1 MIVRLIAALVG
12 IAIVIPTL
20 IFGGVLGVQMLT
32 AVIVTIGMSE
42 YVTIAMGKSSTN
54 GLKAWMIALS
64 LLVWYGFVFVPLHA
78 TSFLLGA
85 SILLF
90 LSSLFLFSTNEHGAK
105 GLYRL
110 GTGLIYIPVLSSYIV
125 FLRSVSD
132 TDSSDIGLIWIF
144 LLLTIT
150 WCGDTGAYF
159 AGRFLG
165 KRKLFPRVSPK
176 KTIEGA
182 VGGYVMA
189 LIGASVVKY
198 IALPEVSWAHLV
210 VCTICIN
217 TTGILGDL
225 IESMLK
231 RESGVKDSGNI
242 MPGHG
247 GILDRVDSL
256 LFTAPTAWLYATI
269 FIYS

>member
-20 IFGGVLGVQMLT
+20 IFGGVLGVQILT
-32 AVIVTIGMSE
+32 VVIVAIGMNE
-42 YVTIAMGKSSTN
+42 YVTISLGQESSYRIR
-54 GLKAWMIALS
+54 GWMILLS

-78 TSFLLGA
+78 TSLLLGA

-90 LSSLFLFSTNEHGAK
+90 LSSLFLFTSNEEGAK

-110 GTGLIYIPVLSSYIV
+110 GAGLIYIPILSSYIV
-125 FLRSVSD
+125 SLRSLSE
-132 TDSSDIGLIWIF
+132 TSDIGLVWIF

-159 AGRFLG
+159 AGRFFG
-165 KRKLFPRVSPK
+165 KNKLFERVSPK

-182 VGGYVMA
+182 IGGYVMA

-198 IALPEVSWAHLV
+198 IALPEVSWLHLV
-210 VCTICIN
+210 LCTVCIN

-231 RESGVKDSGNI
+231 REAGVKDSGNI

-256 LFTAPTAWLYATI
+256 LFTAPTAWLYAS
-269 FIYS
+269 FLIYS

>member
-1 MIVRLIAALVG
+1 MMVRLIAALVG

-20 IFGGVLGVQMLT
+20 IFGGVLGVQILT
-32 AVIVTIGMSE
+32 AVIVAIGMNE
-42 YVTIAMGKSSTN
+42 YVTIALGKDGS
-54 GLKAWMIALS
+54 GGVRFWMVVLS
-64 LLVWYGFVFVPLHA
+64 FLVWYGFVFVPLHA

-90 LSSLFLFSTNEHGAK
+90 LSSLFLFPTNEQGAK

-110 GTGLIYIPVLSSYIV
+110 GAGLLYIPMLSSYIV
-125 FLRSVSD
+125 SLRSISS
-132 TDSSDIGLIWIF
+132 TSDIGLVWIF

-165 KRKLFPRVSPK
+165 KRKLFERVSPK

-182 VGGYVMA
+182 LGGYVMA
-189 LIGASVVKY
+189 LVGASVVKHL
-198 IALPEVSWAHLV
+198 ALPEVSWLHLV
-210 VCTICIN
+210 LCTICIN

-231 RESGVKDSGNI
+231 REAGVKDSGNI

-256 LFTAPTAWLYATI
+256 LFTAPTAWLYATL
-269 FIYS
+269 FIY

>member
-1 MIVRLIAALVG
+1 LG
-12 IAIVIPTL
+12 KDSS
-20 IFGGVLGVQMLT
+20 GGVR
-32 AVIVTIGMSE
+32 I
-42 YVTIAMGKSSTN
+42 
-54 GLKAWMIALS
+54 WMILLS
-64 LLVWYGFVFVPLHA
+64 FLVWYGFVFVPLHA

-90 LSSLFLFSTNEHGAK
+90 LSSLFLFSTNEYGAK

-110 GTGLIYIPVLSSYIV
+110 GAGLIYVPMLSSYIV
-125 FLRSVSD
+125 YLRSISN
-132 TDSSDIGLIWIF
+132 TSDIGLVWIF
-144 LLLTIT
+144 LLLSIT

-165 KRKLFPRVSPK
+165 KRKLFERVSPK

-182 VGGYVMA
+182 LGGYVMA

-198 IALPEVSWAHLV
+198 LALPEVTWFHLV
-210 VCTICIN
+210 LCTICIN

-231 RESGVKDSGNI
+231 REAGVKDSGNI

-256 LFTAPTAWLYATI
+256 LFTAPTAWLY
-269 FIYS
+269 

>member
-20 IFGGVLGVQMLT
+20 IFGGVLGVQVLT
-32 AVIVTIGMSE
+32 AVIVLIGMNE
-42 YVTIAMGKSSTN
+42 YVSIALGQDASN
-54 GLKAWMIALS
+54 GLRGWVIALS
-64 LLVWYGFVFVPLHA
+64 VLVWYGFVFVPLQA

-85 SILLF
+85 TILLF
-90 LSSLFLFSTNEHGAK
+90 LSSLYLFSTNELGAK

-110 GTGLIYIPVLSSYIV
+110 GAGLLYIPMLSSYIV
-125 FLRSVSD
+125 YLRSIS
-132 TDSSDIGLIWIF
+132 TSSDIGLVWIF
-144 LLLTIT
+144 LLLAIT

-159 AGRFLG
+159 AGRFFG

-182 VGGYVMA
+182 LGGYLMA
-189 LIGASVVKY
+189 LIGAGIVKY
-198 IALPEVSWAHLV
+198 IALPEVSWIHLV
-210 VCTICIN
+210 LCTICIN
-217 TTGILGDL
+217 TTGVLGDL

-231 RESGVKDSGNI
+231 REAGVKDSGNI

-256 LFTAPTAWLYATI
+256 LFTAPTAWLYATL
-269 FIYS
+269 FIYSS

>member
-1 MIVRLIAALVG
+1 MMVRFIAALVG

-20 IFGGVLGVQMLT
+20 IFGGVLGVQILT
-32 AVIVTIGMSE
+32 ALIVTIGMNE
-42 YVTIAMGKSSTN
+42 YVTIAMGKESTF
-54 GLKAWMIALS
+54 GIRSWMIALS
-64 LLVWYGFVFVPLHA
+64 LLVWYGFVFVPLHS

-85 SILLF
+85 SIVLF
-90 LSSLFLFSTNEHGAK
+90 LSSLFLFSTNERGAK

-110 GTGLIYIPVLSSYIV
+110 GTGLIYIPILSSYIV
-125 FLRSVSD
+125 SLRSISNS
-132 TDSSDIGLIWIF
+132 DSSDIGLMWIF

-182 VGGYVMA
+182 LGGYVMA

-198 IALPEVSWAHLV
+198 LVLPEVSWAHLIL
-210 VCTICIN
+210 CTICIN

-231 RESGVKDSGNI
+231 REAGVKDSGNI

-256 LFTAPTAWLYATI
+256 LFTAPTAWLYATL
-269 FIYS
+269 FIYV

>member
-20 IFGGVLGVQMLT
+20 IFGGEVGVQILT
-32 AVIVTIGMSE
+32 AVIVAVGINE
-42 YVTIAMGKSSTN
+42 YVTISLGKETSY
-54 GLKAWMIALS
+54 GLRSWMIVLS

-90 LSSLFLFSTNEHGAK
+90 LSSLFLFSTNENGAK

-110 GTGLIYIPVLSSYIV
+110 GAGLIYIPMLSSYIV
-125 FLRSVSD
+125 HLRSIN
-132 TDSSDIGLIWIF
+132 DSLESGLVWIF

-159 AGRFLG
+159 AGRFFG
-165 KRKLFPRVSPK
+165 KRKLFERVSPK

-182 VGGYVMA
+182 LGGYVVA
-189 LIGASVVKY
+189 LVGASIVKY
-198 IALPEVSWAHLV
+198 IALAEVSWMHLV
-210 VCTICIN
+210 MCTICIN

-231 RESGVKDSGNI
+231 REAGVKDSGNI

-256 LFTAPTAWLYATI
+256 LFTAPTAWLYATL
-269 FIYS
+269 FIY

>member
-1 MIVRLIAALVG
+1 MMVRLIAALVG

-20 IFGGVLGVQMLT
+20 IFGGVLGVQILT
-32 AVIVTIGMSE
+32 AVIVAIGMNE
-42 YVTIAMGKSSTN
+42 YVTIALGKDAF
-54 GLKAWMIALS
+54 GGVRLWMVLLS
-64 LLVWYGFVFVPLHA
+64 FLVWYGFVFVPLHA

-90 LSSLFLFSTNEHGAK
+90 LSSLFLFPTNEHGAK

-110 GTGLIYIPVLSSYIV
+110 GAGLLYIPMLSSYIV
-125 FLRSVSD
+125 SLRSISS
-132 TDSSDIGLIWIF
+132 TSDIGLVWIF

-165 KRKLFPRVSPK
+165 KRKLFERVSPK

-182 VGGYVMA
+182 LGGYVMA
-189 LIGASVVKY
+189 LVGASVVKY
-198 IALPEVSWAHLV
+198 LSLPEVSWLHLAL
-210 VCTICIN
+210 CTICIN

-231 RESGVKDSGNI
+231 REAGVKDSGNI

-256 LFTAPTAWLYATI
+256 LFTAPTAWLYATL
-269 FIYS
+269 FIY